1 MLELSIIPSCC
12 YVNAVARYFQ
22 PVEAPAPKSPSPS
35 REVPTSTFVE
45 TPPNQQQQEE
55 PPQKK
60 QRPQQQPTE
69 AVQSPEDNR
78 VSSMSDET
86 SIAEEEPTVVHE
98 FADMLRFGIL
108 SRGNSIMI
116 GVVFLLYCFSCRR
129 CLCYFA
135 PPSFQIQK
143 DEIKK
148 MTTAELRE
156 FPLVRNNSTRCDL
169 QLISAHGVLKRAHV
183 DRSER

>member
-1 MLELSIIPSCC
+1 MLIAI
-12 YVNAVARYFQ
+12 ARYFQ
-22 PVEAPAPKSPSPS
+22 PVETPAPKSPSPS

-45 TPPNQQQQEE
+45 TPPNEQQQEE

-60 QRPQQQPTE
+60 QRPQQPSTE

-86 SIAEEEPTVVHE
+86 SMAEQEPPAVHE

-108 SRGNSIMI
+108 CRANSMI
-116 GVVFLLYCFSCRR
+116 GVIFIFTIHVLTNCLPCRR

-135 PPSFQIQK
+135 PPSFQIKK
-143 DEIKK
+143 DEIKE
-148 MTTAELRE
+148 MSTAELRD
-156 FPLVRNNSTRCDL
+156 FPLVRNTSTQYDL
-169 QLISAHGVLKRAHV
+169 QLLSAECLV
-183 DRSER
+183 